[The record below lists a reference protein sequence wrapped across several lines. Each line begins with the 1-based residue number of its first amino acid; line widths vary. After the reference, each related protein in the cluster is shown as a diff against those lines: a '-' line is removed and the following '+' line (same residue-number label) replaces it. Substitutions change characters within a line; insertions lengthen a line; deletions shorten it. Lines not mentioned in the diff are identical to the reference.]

1 MSVQITLPRPEIQ
14 SPPSTFLSTP
24 GNPIII
30 TLNITNPNDTVVL
43 TVEPSKTIVLQLHL
57 ARGFE
62 PTSKKY
68 HFTTDLSFK
77 KPADYRWLLTPE
89 MLNLGLGTWY
99 LKVTPIN
106 YMDKENLTLRVMS
119 FTSRCL
125 FWNPG
130 NQDWSDDGCKVGI
143 RSQPGEMHCLCNHL
157 TFFGSSYFVMPNTV
171 DLSRTAEYFS
181 TINENYVV
189 VLLVSAFYALYLV
202 TVAWAWWEDR
212 KAIKKRNLTLLTDNN
227 PCAQYRYLLAVY
239 TGHRRGAGT
248 SAKVVVTLS
257 GSEGESDPHHLTD
270 PEKPVFERGGVD
282 MFLLTTPFSLGE
294 LQTVRLCHD
303 NSGDCPAWYVVKV
316 VVKNLQTTQRWHF
329 LCNSWIGQG
338 KGTGELQRT
347 FTPAQKNEITSFS
360 NIFHSKTTSG
370 FKDQHIWISVLDPPH
385 RSPFTRVQRVS
396 CCMSLLLCTMAVNIM
411 FWNLPV
417 DPDSPVVF
425 KFTSALVFTSQEIM
439 IGVESALLMFPIN
452 ILIITIFRS
461 IKPRDPNSKE
471 SKDSLPKKSPCPQTP
486 HSLPVQDTKMLVDVL
501 SKNKKNNVPPLD
513 GALTSGTDFNTALDL
528 VEMFILQ
535 LQEKNPSEPH
545 WIHAS
550 RYVCLSLLHLSKG
563 LEKVGPE
570 FFPSPAA
577 YNYSAN
583 RVKQMVE
590 YLDQVCTKQAPDR
603 PPPPP
608 SSKKKKDKSC
618 SLPWWFV
625 FIGWLM
631 LVSISVISTFFTML
645 YGFKYGKESSIKWV
659 LSMGLS
665 LFQSIF
671 ILQPLKVLGL
681 AIFFALILKRMDDEE
696 SDEVEKI
703 LLEQNCSWE
712 QVKRGL
718 YSGDKGP

>member
-1 MSVQITLPRPEIQ
+1 MPSVALVATLILVLGCNTPAVQGDGCAKEDMKFGGTCYKFVKQPVSWTQAQKFCNSKGGNLLHSIDGETKEFLNQHLDQDQAWWVGQDLSEGGTSKMKPTGPPPWMRGSGVVPSASDNDSFCTYIILHPTFQLVTTSRCNLRLYFVCQKALNATMENMRKPNFNILESAQMMSFNQNPFTSPSKENITGTVASLSMNTAGGQIALSNLTEYIEITLPRPEIQ

-77 KPADYRWLLTPE
+77 KP
-89 MLNLGLGTWY
+89 G
-99 LKVTPIN
+99 V
-106 YMDKENLTLRVMS
+106 
-119 FTSRCL
+119 
-125 FWNPG
+125 
-130 NQDWSDDGCKVGI
+130 
-143 RSQPGEMHCLCNHL
+143 CLCQAC
-157 TFFGSSYFVMPNTV
+157 VCV
-171 DLSRTAEYFS
+171 DNCWNNQ
-181 TINENYVV
+181 TIHG
-189 VLLVSAFYALYLV
+189 
-202 TVAWAWWEDR
+202 
-212 KAIKKRNLTLLTDNN
+212 RNLTLLTDNN

-248 SAKVVVTLS
+248 SAK
-257 GSEGESDPHHLTD
+257 
-270 PEKPVFERGGVD
+270 KPVFERGGVD

-347 FTPAQKNEITSFS
+347 FTPAQKNEITSF
-360 NIFHSKTTSG
+360 
-370 FKDQHIWISVLDPPH
+370 
-385 RSPFTRVQRVS
+385 
-396 CCMSLLLCTMAVNIM
+396 
-411 FWNLPV
+411 
-417 DPDSPVVF
+417 
-425 KFTSALVFTSQEIM
+425 
-439 IGVESALLMFPIN
+439 
-452 ILIITIFRS
+452 
-461 IKPRDPNSKE
+461 
-471 SKDSLPKKSPCPQTP
+471 
-486 HSLPVQDTKMLVDVL
+486 
-501 SKNKKNNVPPLD
+501 
-513 GALTSGTDFNTALDL
+513 
-528 VEMFILQ
+528 
-535 LQEKNPSEPH
+535 
-545 WIHAS
+545 
-550 RYVCLSLLHLSKG
+550 
-563 LEKVGPE
+563 
-570 FFPSPAA
+570 
-577 YNYSAN
+577 
-583 RVKQMVE
+583 
-590 YLDQVCTKQAPDR
+590 R

-625 FIGWLM
+625 FIGWFM

-703 LLEQNCSWE
+703 LLGMYSLSWADVMVGVQSALMMFPVNLLIVQLFRLSKTQPPCQE
-712 QVKRGL
+712 RQADSGHKGETTALSGTQPPRGGTTTQPNSTTRGGASAPSPTHL
-718 YSGDKGP
+718 HPGPGHGPPV